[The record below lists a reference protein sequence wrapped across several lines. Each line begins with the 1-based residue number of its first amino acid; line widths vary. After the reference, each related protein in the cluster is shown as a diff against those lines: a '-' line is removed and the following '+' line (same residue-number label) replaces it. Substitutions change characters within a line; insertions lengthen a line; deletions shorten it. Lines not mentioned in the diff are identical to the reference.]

1 MVRGYFVIQVHAVE
15 YTFRPSLNDMPTTIC
30 LAEYNLTVKQGKQ
43 ETVIPYA
50 VINEVVLN
58 KNSGKLFRARL
69 LPDGGKPI
77 VITNTYQTSA
87 REVEDRSRA
96 YATFVRVLH
105 FHLKDKSKAKYSA
118 IITALGLFR
127 LPKQYMP
134 TEIPLEFLP

>member
-1 MVRGYFVIQVHAVE
+1 ME
-15 YTFRPSLNDMPTTIC
+15 YTFRPSLDDMPTTIC
-30 LAEYNLTVKQGKQ
+30 LAEYNLTIKKGKQ

-58 KNSGKLFRARL
+58 KAPRKQFRTRL

-87 REVEDRSRA
+87 KEVEDRSRA

-105 FHLKDKSKAKYSA
+105 FHLKDKSKARFSA
-118 IITALGLFR
+118 MITALKLFHF
-127 LPKQYMP
+127 PKKYIP

>member
-1 MVRGYFVIQVHAVE
+1 
-15 YTFRPSLNDMPTTIC
+15 MPTTIL
-30 LAEYNLTVKQGKQ
+30 LAEYNLTIKKGKQ

-58 KNSGKLFRARL
+58 RYMGRQFRTRL

-77 VITNTYQTSA
+77 VITNTYQTSSKDI
-87 REVEDRSRA
+87 EDRSRA

-105 FHLKDKSKAKYSA
+105 FHLKDKSKARFSA
-118 IITALGLFR
+118 VVTALKLFR
-127 LPKQYMP
+127 FPKKYIP

>member
-1 MVRGYFVIQVHAVE
+1 
-15 YTFRPSLNDMPTTIC
+15 MPTTIC
-30 LAEYNLTVKQGKQ
+30 LAEYNLTVKNGKQ

-58 KNSGKLFRARL
+58 KASHKQFRTRL

-77 VITNTYQTSA
+77 VITNTYYTSS
-87 REVEDRSRA
+87 RDVEDRSRA

-105 FHLKDKSKAKYSA
+105 FHLKDKSRARFSA
-118 IITALGLFR
+118 IVTALKLFR
-127 LPKQYMP
+127 FPKRYIP